1 MQSSVS
7 FLYVKCIY
15 NENKKNVFVKGE
27 NEMMNNNVKLF
38 LGKIHSDE
46 ALYARLVEESK
57 AYTGEKTDEA
67 VWDSIM
73 APIAKETGYDI
84 TLEDYK
90 AYVNEIKESE
100 ELSEDEMQ
108 AVAGG
113 ATLCIFV
120 GFGNK
125 AETGSGWTKPRV
137 EEGLGACA
145 YVGVG
150 LGLWGS

>member
-1 MQSSVS
+1 
-7 FLYVKCIY
+7 
-15 NENKKNVFVKGE
+15 
-27 NEMMNNNVKLF
+27 MMNNSVKLF

-46 ALYARLVEESK
+46 ELYARVMEESK

-90 AYVNEIKESE
+90 AYVNEIKASE

-113 ATLCIFV
+113 LSFCFIV
-120 GFGNK
+120 GFGSNP
-125 AETGSGWTKPRV
+125 ETGNGCRKPME

-150 LGLWGS
+150 FGIWGS

>member
-1 MQSSVS
+1 MD
-7 FLYVKCIY
+7 
-15 NENKKNVFVKGE
+15 
-27 NEMMNNNVKLF
+27 NNVKLF
-38 LGKIHSDE
+38 LEKIYSDD
-46 ALYARLVEESK
+46 ALRARIKDETN

-90 AYVNEIKESE
+90 AYVNEIKASE

-113 ATLCIFV
+113 ISACFFV
-120 GFGNK
+120 GFGSK
-125 AETGSGWTKPRV
+125 PETGNGCRRPM
-137 EEGLGACA
+137 EEEEDGLGACA

-150 LGLWGS
+150 LGIWGS